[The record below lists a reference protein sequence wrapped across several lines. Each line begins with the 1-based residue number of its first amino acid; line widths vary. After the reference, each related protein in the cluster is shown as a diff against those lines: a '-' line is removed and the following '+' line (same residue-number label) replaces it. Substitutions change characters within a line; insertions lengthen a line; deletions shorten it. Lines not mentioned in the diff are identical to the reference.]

1 MADRYVP
8 YEKRSKKEKKK
19 TDQTK
24 RLDWGQVRPATVT
37 HKDGRDYDRQKTKQK
52 LRKELETENG

>member
-1 MADRYVP
+1 MADKYVP

-24 RLDWGQVRPATVT
+24 RLDWGRVRPPVP
-37 HKDGRDYDRQKTKQK
+37 GIV
-52 LRKELETENG
+52 